1 MKKRTEKAKRRKER
15 ETLHIC
21 NMAGAAGKRT
31 KRESKAEAE
40 AIIAY
45 DSDVDDF
52 YSLAE
57 CSFVQVSL
65 YNFSPGQS
73 SRAELSMWYLDDDAQ
88 KFGTRI
94 AKKSW
99 PVGSLQPA
107 KTIIAYDSDMF
118 SEELGWLHQCA
129 RVQVTLYDFSPGE
142 SARISIKCR
151 MMPEQFED
159 ESDPV
164 QNSAKSAEARAALRA
179 AQRAGTCVD
188 CTKLMLPDETK
199 CRASAFKDFKRQL
212 DEMDK
217 DAKVKTE
224 EYDDVIQTMKLLEA
238 HHKKEA
244 FGE

>member
-1 MKKRTEKAKRRKER
+1 
-15 ETLHIC
+15 
-21 NMAGAAGKRT
+21 MAGGAGKRV
-31 KRESKAEAE
+31 KRESNAEAE
-40 AIIAY
+40 PIIAY
-45 DSDVDDF
+45 DSDLCTAEFGELV
-52 YSLAE
+52 E
-57 CSFVQVSL
+57 CSFVEVSL

-224 EYDDVIQTMKLLEA
+224 EYDDVIQTMKLLET